1 MPITPSVAI
10 MLRTVLLLL
19 LALLASPAFAASA
32 VQNPHTRVALI
43 AESAAPAP
51 GKTATVAIVMT
62 PGKGWHTY
70 WKNPGSAG
78 IETQAAWAL
87 PAGIS
92 ASPIRYPVPATFTV
106 SGIMNY
112 VFEGES
118 ALLVDLAVPPSLAA
132 GTPLPISVKVDYL
145 VCDDKV
151 CVPESADLALDLAVG
166 DGTPDAAVAA
176 RFGEARAA
184 LPRPVDWPARHARA
198 DGKFRLAVDMAFEDA
213 ITGAYFFPEADGILD
228 YDAPQ
233 AVSRAGDTLVI
244 ETTGGHNA
252 NPGEVSGI
260 LRLERKDGGHFGA
273 AITAVPGTVAAGVP
287 LAASSDTPAGGL
299 PSALSAF
306 ALAVLGGLIL
316 NVMPCV
322 FPILGLKALSL
333 ANGGHSEIAA
343 RREALAYTAGVV
355 GTCVALGALILLLR
369 AAGAEVGWAFQLQDP
384 RVILLLLLLVTA
396 IALNLA
402 GLFEVNAP
410 RIGGEALVARG
421 GTGGAF
427 WTGALAAVVAT
438 PCTGPFMGLAL
449 GAAILLPPA
458 LGLLV
463 FAGLGLGLA
472 LPFIAI
478 GFVPALRRRL
488 PKPGAWMVTFRR
500 IMALPMFATAVA
512 LAWVLGRQSGVP
524 GMTLGLAAAILL
536 AAGLW
541 WMGIRQHGGRS
552 ALVPLAVCA
561 VSLAAV
567 ALVSPRTAGTGAV
580 TAALPDSEPFSEA
593 RLAALR
599 AAGDPVFLYFTADW
613 CITCKVNE
621 NGALSA
627 AAVTAAFADAGIRT
641 LVGDWTNA
649 DPVITRFL
657 ESHGRAGVPL
667 YLFYAPG
674 KEPEV
679 LPQLLSESLMLD
691 LARRA

>member
-1 MPITPSVAI
+1 MFRA
-10 MLRTVLLLL
+10 VLLLL
-19 LALLASPAFAASA
+19 IAFASPALATNA
-32 VQNPHTRVALI
+32 VQNPHTRVELI

-51 GKTATVAIVMT
+51 GKTAALAIVMT
-62 PGKGWHTY
+62 PEKGWHTY

-78 IETQAAWAL
+78 METQAAWTL
-87 PAGIS
+87 PEGVAAS
-92 ASPIRYPVPATFTV
+92 AIRYPVPSTFTV

-118 ALLVDLAVPPSLAA
+118 ALLVDLAVPGLAP
-132 GTPLPISVKVDYL
+132 GTPLPVKVRVDYL
-145 VCDDKV
+145 VCDDEL
-151 CVPESADLALDLAVG
+151 CVPESADLALDLRAG
-166 DGTPDAAVAA
+166 DGAADPAA
-176 RFGEARAA
+176 APRFEKARAA

-198 DGKFRLAVDMAFEDA
+198 DGRFRLSVDT
-213 ITGAYFFPEADGILD
+213 TGAGDISRAYFFPEADGVLD

-233 AVSRAGDTLVI
+233 AVSRDGDTLVI
-244 ETTGGHNA
+244 ETAAGANA
-252 NPGEVSGI
+252 DPGEVTGV
-260 LRLERKDGGHFGA
+260 LRLDRADGSHFGA
-273 AITAVPGTVAAGVP
+273 SLKADAGEVAAAGAP
-287 LAASSDTPAGGL
+287 LAPGGHDRHQAGL
-299 PSALSAF
+299 PSALTAL
-306 ALAVLGGLIL
+306 ALAVLGGFIL

-333 ANGGHSEIAA
+333 ANGGHSEAAA

-355 GTCVALGALILLLR
+355 GTCVALGAAILALR
-369 AAGAEVGWAFQLQDP
+369 AAGAQVGWAFQLQDP
-384 RVILLLLLLVTA
+384 RVIFLLLLLVTA

-402 GLFEVNAP
+402 GLFEISAP
-410 RIGGEALVARG
+410 RIGGDALAARG
-421 GTGGAF
+421 GTQGAF

-458 LGLLV
+458 LGLLI

-472 LPFIAI
+472 LPFILI
-478 GFVPALRRRL
+478 GFIPALRNRL
-488 PKPGAWMVTFRR
+488 PRPGPWMVTFRR

-512 LAWVLGRQSGVP
+512 LAWVLGRQAGVSG
-524 GMTLGLAAAILL
+524 MSLGLAAAVFL

-541 WMGIRQHGGRS
+541 WVGIRQHGGRP
-552 ALVPLAVCA
+552 AAVPLAVA
-561 VSLAAV
+561 ALSVAAV
-567 ALVSPRTAGTGAV
+567 LLITPRAEAPV
-580 TAALPDSEPFSEA
+580 ANAALPDIEPFTEA

-599 AAGDPVFLYFTADW
+599 AEGPVFVYFTADW

-627 AAVTAAFADAGIRT
+627 PAVTAAFADAGIRT

-649 DPVITRFL
+649 DPAITRFL
-657 ESHGRAGVPL
+657 ESRGRAGVPL
-667 YLFYAPG
+667 YLFYARG
-674 KEPEV
+674 KDAEV